1 MRLWGAEIV
10 SVHVDE
16 LTSEV
21 TADAAPAPPPAPG
34 PATVWQEQAR
44 LRALRER
51 ASRDA
56 ARTCAEAYDD

>member
-1 MRLWGAEIV
+1 M

-21 TADAAPAPPPAPG
+21 TADAAPAPPPASAP
-34 PATVWQEQAR
+34 PTVWQEQAR

-51 ASRDA
+51 AARDA

>member
-1 MRLWGAEIV
+1 MT
-10 SVHVDE
+10 VHVDE

-21 TADAAPAPPPAPG
+21 TPETAPALPSGPA

-51 ASRDA
+51 AARDA